1 MEPLIHDLPALFA
14 QLGMANDELSLH
26 RFVHDHHL
34 DNETLLPE
42 AVFWNAAQAS
52 FLRDALWNDSDWC
65 EAIDQ
70 LDVMLRQPR

>member
-1 MEPLIHDLPALFA
+1 
-14 QLGMANDELSLH
+14 
-26 RFVHDHHL
+26 RFVHDHPL

-42 AVFWNAAQAS
+42 AGFWNAAQAS
-52 FLRDALWNDSDWC
+52 FLRDALWNDSNWC